1 MLSGLAGAG
10 LHAATQLRPLQQVY
24 PDEPC
29 MAISSE
35 LLHHQRATLQSG
47 WCCKTQ
53 VVTSLHR
60 AAGRYGLGSQT

>member
-10 LHAATQLRPLQQVY
+10 LHAAIQLRPLQQVY

-35 LLHHQRATLQSG
+35 LLNHQRATLQTS
-47 WCCKTQ
+47 WCCKMHA
-53 VVTSLHR
+53 VTNLHR
-60 AAGRYGLGSQT
+60 AAGRSGLGS